1 MRFADPVNI
10 GHSVPA
16 LMDTLET
23 RWMKRSVAKRNCVPT
38 TKTAQETE
46 YAKNTDALHH
56 WNHVAWQTSIANP
69 VRFVSMDSVRLLVRR
84 VILVD

>member
-1 MRFADPVNI
+1 MEGMRFADPVNI

-56 WNHVAWQTSIANP
+56 WNVSIPNNTAWKYKERIKMGM
-69 VRFVSMDSVRLLVRR
+69 FHFE
-84 VILVD
+84 

>member
-1 MRFADPVNI
+1 MFVKDPSFVEGMRFADPVNI

-23 RWMKRSVAKRNCVPT
+23 RWMKRLVAKRNCVPT

-46 YAKNTDALHH
+46 YAKNTDALRH
-56 WNHVAWQTSIANP
+56 WNVSIPSNTAYKY
-69 VRFVSMDSVRLLVRR
+69 
-84 VILVD
+84 I